1 MKQFILFILV
11 LLPVCAFAQFTE
23 TFDGP
28 EIDSNN
34 PWKGDLSDFQI
45 TDDGWLSLVGDPDKK
60 YSRLK
65 ISLPYS
71 NNMEWKFD
79 VKMTFTPSDPNHIR
93 FYLLTENLSLLG
105 ISSEYYIQ
113 IGSTK
118 KTITLRRFRETEK
131 APVRIIEKELD
142 VLKQNIVSL
151 SVKVTLENSSLW
163 SIYVREEGEST
174 YTLLDT
180 KEQKISSGIKYIESG
195 LACHFSK
202 KVRGHFIDN
211 IEISSNITPSEEEP
225 ENPDPEEPVSP
236 IVLPKLLSVQP
247 LNLCE
252 LQFTFDRPVDISEAW
267 FMISEIG
274 KADRIGYA
282 DEQMKTVVNTKYPE
296 EMVAGIN
303 YTITY
308 DGLTDMEG
316 NKLVPFSEEFVLEG
330 EDGGEA
336 ESGSILINEIMAD
349 PKGLEELPETE
360 YVELYNTTENV
371 LVLTDWQFSYGGKAK
386 PMTTFEIPAKG
397 YAVLYRSGRDIVAD
411 PSAVKVP
418 LDNFPSALANTG
430 KLLQLFDGDKNLI
443 DEVTY
448 EKATPAKSWERSSSG
463 WHLSSDPRGGTPGSV
478 NSSGK
483 GEEKPNE
490 PDKPVTPD
498 DPDEPD
504 IPDDPSLS
512 DITVE
517 PGEFVFNELLPNPF
531 AGGSEYIELYN
542 RSDRALPVSGLS
554 VAVRKAD
561 GTLNTRYPL
570 SSVTA
575 TIEADGYVLLT
586 KNLEGV
592 TDFYT
597 IQSPSSLFEVPKLPI
612 LANTSSTLVLF
623 RTKDGTVIDEVS
635 YTSKWHA
642 SSIKDQKGVSLER
655 IDPDAGT
662 QSPSNWTSASATV
675 GYGTPGYP
683 NSQSDVSL
691 PDDPDTPD
699 EPTGIKTPQWDESAG
714 HYTISYYL
722 DQPGY
727 NCRAFVFNIAG
738 QRVAQIAN
746 HELLGLTG
754 KLTWDGYALSGKQ
767 LQTGVYIFYAELYH
781 TSGTVK
787 RYKQVFLV
795 R

>member
-34 PWKGDLSDFQI
+34 PWI
-45 TDDGWLSLVGDPDKK
+45 DDS
-60 YSRLK
+60 SRYVINEERQLAFDGSGLTGNYPFHTP
-65 ISLPYS
+65 ILFGRT
-71 NNMEWKFD
+71 MEWEMDITLAFKPSNFNKACIYLYRTD
-79 VKMTFTPSDPNHIR
+79 KPSD
-93 FYLLTENLSLLG
+93 LL
-105 ISSEYYIQ
+105 YYIQ
-113 IGSTK
+113 VGSNDDNVSFYK
-118 KTITLRRFRETEK
+118 WPPKGNAQRLIKGSRRMDGRMVHIKLVLEECNRWTLYTRMSDEDYYIKEG
-131 APVRIIEKELD
+131 ELD
-142 VLKQNIVSL
+142 DKNLKDIRDSGSLNIICYCKAKSL
-151 SVKVTLENSSLW
+151 KNMFF
-163 SIYVREEGEST
+163 Y
-174 YTLLDT
+174 
-180 KEQKISSGIKYIESG
+180 
-195 LACHFSK
+195 F
-202 KVRGHFIDN
+202 DN
-211 IEISSNITPSEEEP
+211 ILVRHELTETPLHPAEEP
-225 ENPDPEEPVSP
+225 DDPSKPD
-236 IVLPKLLSVQP
+236 ITLPKLLSIEP
-247 LNLCE
+247 LTLSD
-252 LQFTFDRPVDISEAW
+252 LQFVFDLPVKTEQATFSVSN
-267 FMISEIG
+267 IG
-274 KADRIGYA
+274 NADHIVYA
-282 DEQMKTVVNTKYPE
+282 DESRKIVNTHYPAEMKTGE
-296 EMVAGIN
+296 I
-303 YTITY
+303 YTISY
-308 DGLTDMEG
+308 SGVMDENG
-316 NKLVPFSEEFVLEG
+316 NTLGGYSEKVTVEEEG
-330 EDGGEA
+330 EGDE
-336 ESGSILINEIMAD
+336 EPSGSKAIVINEIMAKPGD
-349 PKGLEELPETE
+349 GPFFE
-360 YVELYNTTENV
+360 YVELYN
-371 LVLTDWQFSYGGKAK
+371 LTDRIFSLNELELWNGNKRKILPDVVLPPHEYALLYNSNIDYSGDGVA
-386 PMTTFEIPAKG
+386 IPIEKF
-397 YAVLYRSGRDIVAD
+397 YALNDAGQHLALKTPSGVI
-411 PSAVKVP
+411 
-418 LDNFPSALANTG
+418 
-430 KLLQLFDGDKNLI
+430 I

-448 EKATPAKSWERSSSG
+448 EKATSAKSWERSSSG

-498 DPDEPD
+498 DPDDPD
-504 IPDDPSLS
+504 TPDDPPLP

-623 RTKDGTVIDEVS
+623 RSKDGTVIDEVS

-683 NSQSDVSL
+683 NSQSDISL

>member
-79 VKMTFTPSDPNHIR
+79 VKMTFTPSDSNHIR

-225 ENPDPEEPVSP
+225 ENPDPEEPVFP
-236 IVLPKLLSVQP
+236 VVLPKLLSVQP

-330 EDGGEA
+330 EDGGEV

-411 PSAVKVP
+411 PSVVKVP

-430 KLLQLFDGDKNLI
+430 KLLQLFDGDNNLI

-504 IPDDPSLS
+504 TPDDPPLP

-575 TIEADGYVLLT
+575 TIESDGYVLLT

-597 IQSPSSLFEVPKLPI
+597 IQFPSSLFEVPKLPI

-623 RTKDGTVIDEVS
+623 RSKDGTVIDEVS

-683 NSQSDVSL
+683 NSQSDISL

>member
-34 PWKGDLSDFQI
+34 PWI
-45 TDDGWLSLVGDPDKK
+45 DDS
-60 YSRLK
+60 SRYVINEERQLAFDGSGLTGNYPFHTP
-65 ISLPYS
+65 ILFGRT
-71 NNMEWKFD
+71 MEWEMDITLAFKPSNFNKACIYLYRTD
-79 VKMTFTPSDPNHIR
+79 KPSD
-93 FYLLTENLSLLG
+93 LL
-105 ISSEYYIQ
+105 YYIQ
-113 IGSTK
+113 VGSNDDNVSFYK
-118 KTITLRRFRETEK
+118 WPPKGNAQRLIKGSRRMDGRMVHIKLVLEECNRWTLYTRMSDEDYYIKEG
-131 APVRIIEKELD
+131 ELD
-142 VLKQNIVSL
+142 DKNLKDIRDSGSLNIICYCKAKSL
-151 SVKVTLENSSLW
+151 KNMFF
-163 SIYVREEGEST
+163 Y
-174 YTLLDT
+174 
-180 KEQKISSGIKYIESG
+180 
-195 LACHFSK
+195 F
-202 KVRGHFIDN
+202 DN
-211 IEISSNITPSEEEP
+211 ILVRHELTETPLHPAEEP
-225 ENPDPEEPVSP
+225 DDPSKPD
-236 IVLPKLLSVQP
+236 ITLPKLLSIEP
-247 LNLCE
+247 LTLSD
-252 LQFTFDRPVDISEAW
+252 LQFVFDLPVKTEQATFSVSN
-267 FMISEIG
+267 IG
-274 KADRIGYA
+274 NADHIVYA
-282 DEQMKTVVNTKYPE
+282 DESRKIVNTHYPAEMKTGE
-296 EMVAGIN
+296 I
-303 YTITY
+303 YTISY
-308 DGLTDMEG
+308 SGVMDENG
-316 NKLVPFSEEFVLEG
+316 NTLGGYSEKVTVEEEG
-330 EDGGEA
+330 EGDE
-336 ESGSILINEIMAD
+336 EPSGSKAIVINEIMAKPGD
-349 PKGLEELPETE
+349 GPFFE
-360 YVELYNTTENV
+360 YVELYN
-371 LVLTDWQFSYGGKAK
+371 LTDRIFSLNELELWNGNKRKILPDVVLPPHEYALLYNSNIDYSGDGVA
-386 PMTTFEIPAKG
+386 IPIEKF
-397 YAVLYRSGRDIVAD
+397 YALNDAGQHLALKTPSGVI
-411 PSAVKVP
+411 
-418 LDNFPSALANTG
+418 
-430 KLLQLFDGDKNLI
+430 I

-448 EKATPAKSWERSSSG
+448 EKATSAKSWERSSSG
-463 WHLSSDPRGGTPGSV
+463 WHLSSDPRGGTHGSV

-504 IPDDPSLS
+504 TPDDPSLP

-570 SSVTA
+570 SSITV

-623 RTKDGTVIDEVS
+623 RSKDGTVIDEVS

-683 NSQSDVSL
+683 NSQSDISL

>member
-225 ENPDPEEPVSP
+225 ENPDPEEPVFP
-236 IVLPKLLSVQP
+236 VVLPKLLSVQP

-330 EDGGEA
+330 EDGGEV

-430 KLLQLFDGDKNLI
+430 KLLQLFDGDNNLI

-448 EKATPAKSWERSSSG
+448 EKATPAKSRERSSSG

-498 DPDEPD
+498 DPDDPD
-504 IPDDPSLS
+504 TPDDPPLP

-570 SSVTA
+570 SSITV

-683 NSQSDVSL
+683 NSQSDISL

-754 KLTWDGYALSGKQ
+754 KLTWDGYALSGRQ

>member
-79 VKMTFTPSDPNHIR
+79 VKMTFTPSDSNHIR

-225 ENPDPEEPVSP
+225 ENPDPEEPVFP
-236 IVLPKLLSVQP
+236 VVLPKLLSVQP

-330 EDGGEA
+330 EDGGEV

-430 KLLQLFDGDKNLI
+430 KLLQLFDGDNNLI

-504 IPDDPSLS
+504 TPDDPPLP

-575 TIEADGYVLLT
+575 TIESDGYVLLT

-597 IQSPSSLFEVPKLPI
+597 IQFPSSLFEVPKLPI

-623 RTKDGTVIDEVS
+623 RSKDGTVIDEVS

-683 NSQSDVSL
+683 NSQSDISL

-738 QRVAQIAN
+738 QRVAQTAN

-754 KLTWDGYALSGKQ
+754 KLTWDGYALSGRQ

>member
-28 EIDSNN
+28 ILNAGWIGGRDSFLIEGGQLKLNAPGGKSGIASLKHIIPYASN
-34 PWKGDLSDFQI
+34 MQWEFEAQI
-45 TDDGWLSLVGDPDKK
+45 NT
-60 YSRLK
+60 
-65 ISLPYS
+65 
-71 NNMEWKFD
+71 N
-79 VKMTFTPSDPNHIR
+79 PSDNNNVRIAL
-93 FYLLTENLSLLG
+93 YDEGG
-105 ISSEYYIQ
+105 IYYYVQ
-113 IGSTK
+113 IGFAGKNKIGFRRSK
-118 KTITLRRFRETEK
+118 QKDMFERQENNWGNKTHLAI
-131 APVRIIEKELD
+131 
-142 VLKQNIVSL
+142 
-151 SVKVTLENSSLW
+151 KVTLEDNKYWTMYSRQINETYYKLEGSCTYPIIAAKDSGYFLINIIYTGGRNKHFLLDN
-163 SIYVREEGEST
+163 IYVS
-174 YTLLDT
+174 D
-180 KEQKISSGIKYIESG
+180 K
-195 LACHFSK
+195 
-202 KVRGHFIDN
+202 
-211 IEISSNITPSEEEP
+211 ITPTVTEPSE
-225 ENPDPEEPVSP
+225 DPEDPSKP
-236 IVLPKLLSVQP
+236 DITLPKLLSIEP
-247 LNLCE
+247 LTLSD
-252 LQFTFDRPVDISEAW
+252 LQFVFDLPVKTEQAAFSISDI
-267 FMISEIG
+267 G
-274 KADRIGYA
+274 NADRIVYA
-282 DEQMKTVVNTKYPE
+282 DESRKVVNTHYPE
-296 EMVAGIN
+296 EMKTGEI
-303 YTITY
+303 YTISY
-308 DGLTDMEG
+308 SGVTDEKG
-316 NKLVPFSEEFVLEG
+316 NTLDSYSEKVKVEEEDEG
-330 EDGGEA
+330 EEPS

-411 PSAVKVP
+411 PSVVKVP

-430 KLLQLFDGDKNLI
+430 KLLQLFDGDNNLI

-504 IPDDPSLS
+504 IPDDPSLP

-554 VAVRKAD
+554 VAVRKSD
-561 GTLNTRYPL
+561 GTLSTRYPL

-575 TIEADGYVLLT
+575 TIESDGYVLLT

-683 NSQSDVSL
+683 NSQSDISL

-767 LQTGVYIFYAELYH
+767 LRTGVYIFYAELYH

>member
-28 EIDSNN
+28 ILNAGWIGGRDSFLIEGGQLKLNAPGGKSGIASLKHIIPYASN
-34 PWKGDLSDFQI
+34 MQWEFEAQI
-45 TDDGWLSLVGDPDKK
+45 NT
-60 YSRLK
+60 
-65 ISLPYS
+65 
-71 NNMEWKFD
+71 N
-79 VKMTFTPSDPNHIR
+79 PSDNNNVRIAL
-93 FYLLTENLSLLG
+93 YDEGG
-105 ISSEYYIQ
+105 IYYYVQ
-113 IGSTK
+113 IGFAGKNKIGFRRSK
-118 KTITLRRFRETEK
+118 QKDMFERQENNWGNKTHLAI
-131 APVRIIEKELD
+131 
-142 VLKQNIVSL
+142 
-151 SVKVTLENSSLW
+151 KVTLEDNKYWTMYSRQINETYYKLEGSCTYPIIAAKDSGYFLINIIYTGGRNKHFLLDN
-163 SIYVREEGEST
+163 IYVS
-174 YTLLDT
+174 D
-180 KEQKISSGIKYIESG
+180 K
-195 LACHFSK
+195 
-202 KVRGHFIDN
+202 
-211 IEISSNITPSEEEP
+211 ITPTVTEPSE
-225 ENPDPEEPVSP
+225 DPEDPSKP
-236 IVLPKLLSVQP
+236 DITLPKLLSIEP
-247 LNLCE
+247 LTLSD
-252 LQFTFDRPVDISEAW
+252 LQFVFDLPVKTEQAAFSISDI
-267 FMISEIG
+267 G
-274 KADRIGYA
+274 NADRIVYA
-282 DEQMKTVVNTKYPE
+282 DESRKVVNTHYPE
-296 EMVAGIN
+296 EMKTGEI
-303 YTITY
+303 YTISY
-308 DGLTDMEG
+308 SGVTDEKG
-316 NKLVPFSEEFVLEG
+316 NTLDSYSEKVKVEEEDEG
-330 EDGGEA
+330 EEPS

-349 PKGLEELPETE
+349 PKGLEELPKTE

-386 PMTTFEIPAKG
+386 PMTTIEIPAKG
-397 YAVLYRSGRDIVAD
+397 YAVLYRSGRDIVAA

-498 DPDEPD
+498 EPDEPD
-504 IPDDPSLS
+504 TPDDPPLP

-575 TIEADGYVLLT
+575 TIESDGYVLLT

-597 IQSPSSLFEVPKLPI
+597 IQFPSSLFEVPKLPI

-623 RTKDGTVIDEVS
+623 RSKDGTVIDEVS

-683 NSQSDVSL
+683 NSQSDISL

-738 QRVAQIAN
+738 QRVAQTAN

-754 KLTWDGYALSGKQ
+754 KLTWDGYALSGRQ

>member
-28 EIDSNN
+28 ILNAGWIGGRDSFLIEGGQLKLNAPGGKSGIASLKHIIPYASN
-34 PWKGDLSDFQI
+34 MQWEFEAQI
-45 TDDGWLSLVGDPDKK
+45 NT
-60 YSRLK
+60 
-65 ISLPYS
+65 
-71 NNMEWKFD
+71 N
-79 VKMTFTPSDPNHIR
+79 PSDNNNVRIAL
-93 FYLLTENLSLLG
+93 YDEGG
-105 ISSEYYIQ
+105 IYYYVQ
-113 IGSTK
+113 IGFAGKNKIGFRRSK
-118 KTITLRRFRETEK
+118 QKDMFERQENNWGNKTHLAI
-131 APVRIIEKELD
+131 
-142 VLKQNIVSL
+142 
-151 SVKVTLENSSLW
+151 KVTLEDNKYWTMYSRQINETYYKLEGSCTYPIIAAKDSGYFLINIIYTGGRNKHFLLDN
-163 SIYVREEGEST
+163 IYVS
-174 YTLLDT
+174 D
-180 KEQKISSGIKYIESG
+180 K
-195 LACHFSK
+195 
-202 KVRGHFIDN
+202 
-211 IEISSNITPSEEEP
+211 ITPTVTEPSE
-225 ENPDPEEPVSP
+225 DPEDPSKP
-236 IVLPKLLSVQP
+236 DITLPKLLSIEP
-247 LNLCE
+247 LTLSD
-252 LQFTFDRPVDISEAW
+252 LQFVFDLPVKTEQAAFSISDI
-267 FMISEIG
+267 G
-274 KADRIGYA
+274 NADRIVYA
-282 DEQMKTVVNTKYPE
+282 DESRKVVNTHYPE
-296 EMVAGIN
+296 EMKTGEI
-303 YTITY
+303 YTISY
-308 DGLTDMEG
+308 SGVTDEKG
-316 NKLVPFSEEFVLEG
+316 NTLDSYSEKVKVEEEDEG
-330 EDGGEA
+330 EEPS

-349 PKGLEELPETE
+349 PKGLEELPKTE

-386 PMTTFEIPAKG
+386 PMTTIEIPAKG

-498 DPDEPD
+498 EPDEPD
-504 IPDDPSLS
+504 TPDDPPLP

-575 TIEADGYVLLT
+575 TIESDGYVLLT

-597 IQSPSSLFEVPKLPI
+597 IQFPSSLFEVPKLPI

-623 RTKDGTVIDEVS
+623 RSKDGTVIDEVS

-683 NSQSDVSL
+683 NSQSDISL

-767 LQTGVYIFYAELYH
+767 LRTGVYIFYAELYH

>member
-28 EIDSNN
+28 EINSNN
-34 PWKGDLSDFQI
+34 LWEGDLSDFQI

-79 VKMTFTPSDPNHIR
+79 VKMNFTPSDPNHIR

-163 SIYVREEGEST
+163 SLYVREEGEST

-195 LACHFSK
+195 LACHYSK

-211 IEISSNITPSEEEP
+211 IEISSNITPPEEEP

-236 IVLPKLLSVQP
+236 VVLPKLLSVQP

-330 EDGGEA
+330 EDGGEV

-597 IQSPSSLFEVPKLPI
+597 IQFPSSLFEVPKLPI

-623 RTKDGTVIDEVS
+623 RSKDGTVIDEVS

-683 NSQSDVSL
+683 NSQSDISL

-754 KLTWDGYALSGKQ
+754 KLTWDGYALSGRQ

>member
-34 PWKGDLSDFQI
+34 PWI
-45 TDDGWLSLVGDPDKK
+45 DDS
-60 YSRLK
+60 SRYVINEERQLAFDGSGLTGNYPFHTP
-65 ISLPYS
+65 ILFGRT
-71 NNMEWKFD
+71 MEWEMDITLAFKPSNFNKACIYLYRTD
-79 VKMTFTPSDPNHIR
+79 KPSD
-93 FYLLTENLSLLG
+93 LL
-105 ISSEYYIQ
+105 YYIQ
-113 IGSTK
+113 VGSNDDNVSFYK
-118 KTITLRRFRETEK
+118 WPPKGNAQRLIKGSRRMDGRMVHIKLVLEECNRWTLYTRMSDEDYYIKEG
-131 APVRIIEKELD
+131 ELD
-142 VLKQNIVSL
+142 DKNLKDIRDSGSLNIICYCKAKSL
-151 SVKVTLENSSLW
+151 KNMFF
-163 SIYVREEGEST
+163 Y
-174 YTLLDT
+174 
-180 KEQKISSGIKYIESG
+180 
-195 LACHFSK
+195 F
-202 KVRGHFIDN
+202 DN
-211 IEISSNITPSEEEP
+211 ILVRHELTETPLHPAEEP
-225 ENPDPEEPVSP
+225 DDPSKPD
-236 IVLPKLLSVQP
+236 ITLPKLLSIEP
-247 LNLCE
+247 LTLSD
-252 LQFTFDRPVDISEAW
+252 LQFVFDLPVKTEQATFSVSN
-267 FMISEIG
+267 IG
-274 KADRIGYA
+274 NADHIVYA
-282 DEQMKTVVNTKYPE
+282 DESRKIVNTHYPAEMKTGE
-296 EMVAGIN
+296 I
-303 YTITY
+303 YTISY
-308 DGLTDMEG
+308 SGVMDENG
-316 NKLVPFSEEFVLEG
+316 NTLGGYSEKVTVEEEG
-330 EDGGEA
+330 EGDE
-336 ESGSILINEIMAD
+336 EPSGSKAIVINEIMAKPGD
-349 PKGLEELPETE
+349 GPFFE
-360 YVELYNTTENV
+360 YVELYN
-371 LVLTDWQFSYGGKAK
+371 LTDRIFSLNELELWNGNKRKILPDVVLPPHEYALLYNSNIDYSGDGVA
-386 PMTTFEIPAKG
+386 IPIEKF
-397 YAVLYRSGRDIVAD
+397 YALNDAGQHLALKTPSGVI
-411 PSAVKVP
+411 
-418 LDNFPSALANTG
+418 
-430 KLLQLFDGDKNLI
+430 I

-448 EKATPAKSWERSSSG
+448 EKATSAKSWERSSSG

-504 IPDDPSLS
+504 TPDDPSLP

-623 RTKDGTVIDEVS
+623 RSKDGTVIDEVS

-683 NSQSDVSL
+683 NSQSDISL

-699 EPTGIKTPQWDESAG
+699 EPTGIKTPRWDESAG

>member
-79 VKMTFTPSDPNHIR
+79 VKMTFTPSDSNHIR

-225 ENPDPEEPVSP
+225 ENPDPEEPVFP
-236 IVLPKLLSVQP
+236 VVLPKLLSVQP

-330 EDGGEA
+330 EDGGEV

-411 PSAVKVP
+411 LSAVKVP

-430 KLLQLFDGDKNLI
+430 KLLQLFDGDNNLI

-504 IPDDPSLS
+504 IPDDPSLP

-570 SSVTA
+570 SSITV

-683 NSQSDVSL
+683 NSQSDISL

-754 KLTWDGYALSGKQ
+754 KLTWDGYALSGRQ

>member
-1 MKQFILFILV
+1 MDGRMVHIKLVLEECNRWTLYTRMSDEDYYIKEGELDDKNLKDIRDSGSLNIICYCKAKSLKNMFFYFDNILV
-11 LLPVCAFAQFTE
+11 RHELTE
-23 TFDGP
+23 TP
-28 EIDSNN
+28 LH
-34 PWKGDLSDFQI
+34 P
-45 TDDGWLSLVGDPDKK
+45 
-60 YSRLK
+60 
-65 ISLPYS
+65 
-71 NNMEWKFD
+71 
-79 VKMTFTPSDPNHIR
+79 
-93 FYLLTENLSLLG
+93 
-105 ISSEYYIQ
+105 
-113 IGSTK
+113 
-118 KTITLRRFRETEK
+118 
-131 APVRIIEKELD
+131 A
-142 VLKQNIVSL
+142 
-151 SVKVTLENSSLW
+151 
-163 SIYVREEGEST
+163 
-174 YTLLDT
+174 
-180 KEQKISSGIKYIESG
+180 
-195 LACHFSK
+195 
-202 KVRGHFIDN
+202 
-211 IEISSNITPSEEEP
+211 EEP
-225 ENPDPEEPVSP
+225 EDPSKPD
-236 IVLPKLLSVQP
+236 ITLPKLLSIEP
-247 LNLCE
+247 LTLSD
-252 LQFTFDRPVDISEAW
+252 LQFVFDLPVKTEQAIFSV
-267 FMISEIG
+267 SSIG
-274 KADRIGYA
+274 NADRIAYA
-282 DEQMKTVVNTKYPE
+282 DESRKVVNTHYPE
-296 EMVAGIN
+296 EMKTGEV
-303 YTITY
+303 YTIFYSGVTDEKGNILDSY
-308 DGLTDMEG
+308 SEKVKVEEEDDGEE
-316 NKLVPFSEEFVLEG
+316 PFEP
-330 EDGGEA
+330 
-336 ESGSILINEIMAD
+336 GSILINEIMAD

-411 PSAVKVP
+411 LSAVKVP

-448 EKATPAKSWERSSSG
+448 EKTTPAKSWERSSSG

-498 DPDEPD
+498 DPDDPD
-504 IPDDPSLS
+504 TPDDPPLP

-554 VAVRKAD
+554 VAVRKSD
-561 GTLNTRYPL
+561 GTLSTRYPL

-575 TIEADGYVLLT
+575 TIESDGYVLLT

-683 NSQSDVSL
+683 NSQSDISL

-754 KLTWDGYALSGKQ
+754 KLTWDGYALSGRQ

>member
-430 KLLQLFDGDKNLI
+430 KLLQLFDGDNNLI

-448 EKATPAKSWERSSSG
+448 EKATHAKSWERSSSG

-561 GTLNTRYPL
+561 GTLSTRYPL

-575 TIEADGYVLLT
+575 TIESDGYVLLT

-597 IQSPSSLFEVPKLPI
+597 IQFPSSLFEVPKLPI

-623 RTKDGTVIDEVS
+623 RSKDGTVIDEVS

-683 NSQSDVSL
+683 NSQSDISL

-767 LQTGVYIFYAELYH
+767 LRTGVYIFYAELYH

>member
-1 MKQFILFILV
+1 MKQFILIILV

-34 PWKGDLSDFQI
+34 LWEGDLSDFQI

-163 SIYVREEGEST
+163 SLYVREEGEST

-195 LACHFSK
+195 LACHYSK
-202 KVRGHFIDN
+202 KIRGHFIDN
-211 IEISSNITPSEEEP
+211 IEISSNITPPEEEP
-225 ENPDPEEPVSP
+225 ENPDPEDPISPV
-236 IVLPKLLSVQP
+236 VLPKLLSIQP
-247 LNLCE
+247 LSLCE
-252 LQFTFDRPVDISEAW
+252 LQFAFDQPIDISEAW
-267 FMISEIG
+267 FMISDIG

-282 DEQMKTVVNTKYPE
+282 DEQIKTVVNTKYPG
-296 EMVAGIN
+296 EMVAGVN

-316 NKLVPFSEEFVLEG
+316 NKLAPFSEEFVLEG
-330 EDGGEA
+330 EDE
-336 ESGSILINEIMAD
+336 EETEPGSILINEIMAD
-349 PKGLEELPETE
+349 PKGLEDLPETE
-360 YVELYNTTENV
+360 YVELYNTADSV

-397 YAVLYRSGRDIVAD
+397 YVVLYRSGRDIVAD
-411 PSAVKVP
+411 PSAVKVS
-418 LDNFPSALANTG
+418 LDNFPSSLANTG
-430 KLLQLFDGDKNLI
+430 KLLQLLDGDNKLI
-443 DEVTY
+443 DEVIY
-448 EKATPAKSWERSSSG
+448 EKAKPGKSWERSSDG
-463 WHLSSDPRGGTPGSV
+463 WHLSSDPRGGTPGSA
-478 NSSGK
+478 NSSGQ
-483 GEEKPNE
+483 EEPEKPVE
-490 PDKPVTPD
+490 PDKPT
-498 DPDEPD
+498 EPEV
-504 IPDDPSLS
+504 PDDPSVS
-512 DITVE
+512 PTIKVE
-517 PGEFVFNELLPNPF
+517 PKEFIFNELLPNPF
-531 AGGSEYIELYN
+531 AGGSEYFELYN
-542 RSDRALPVSGLS
+542 RSDRSLPLSGLS
-554 VAVRKAD
+554 IAVRKTD
-561 GTLNTRYPL
+561 GTLSTRYPL
-570 SSVTA
+570 SSIN
-575 TIEADGYVLLT
+575 TIIEPNGYALLT
-586 KNLEGV
+586 KNVEGI
-592 TDFYT
+592 TDFYMVT
-597 IQSPSSLFEVPKLPI
+597 SPAALFEIAKLPI

-623 RTKDGTVIDEVS
+623 RSEDGAVIDEVS
-635 YTSKWHA
+635 YSSKWHA
-642 SSIKDQKGVSLER
+642 TSIKDQKGVALER
-655 IDPDAGT
+655 IDPEAET
-662 QSPSNWTSASATV
+662 QSPSNWTSASATA
-675 GYGTPGYP
+675 GYGTPGYR
-683 NSQSDVSL
+683 NSQSDISS
-691 PDDPDTPD
+691 PNEPDTP
-699 EPTGIKTPQWDESAG
+699 TGIEAPEWVPGSE
-714 HYTISYYL
+714 HYKISYYL

-727 NCRAFVFNIAG
+727 SCRAFVFNTIG
-738 QRVAQIAN
+738 QRVAEIAN
-746 HELLGLTG
+746 HELLGLSG
-754 KLTWDGYALSGKQ
+754 ELTWNGSSLGGNR
-767 LQTGVYIFYAELYH
+767 LRTGVYIFYAELYH

>member
-225 ENPDPEEPVSP
+225 ENPDPEEPVFP
-236 IVLPKLLSVQP
+236 VVLPKLLSVQP

-683 NSQSDVSL
+683 NSQSDISL

-699 EPTGIKTPQWDESAG
+699 ESTGIKTPQWDESAG

-727 NCRAFVFNIAG
+727 NCRAFVFNIVG

-754 KLTWDGYALSGKQ
+754 KLTWDGYALSGRQ

>member
-225 ENPDPEEPVSP
+225 ENPDPEEPVFP
-236 IVLPKLLSVQP
+236 VVLPKLLSVQP

-386 PMTTFEIPAKG
+386 PMTTIEIPAKG

-430 KLLQLFDGDKNLI
+430 KLLQLFDGDNNLI

-498 DPDEPD
+498 DPDDPD

-561 GTLNTRYPL
+561 GTLSTRYPL

-575 TIEADGYVLLT
+575 TIESDGYVLLT
-586 KNLEGV
+586 KNLGGV

-655 IDPDAGT
+655 IDPDAET

-683 NSQSDVSL
+683 NSQSDISL

>member
-430 KLLQLFDGDKNLI
+430 KLLQLFDGDNNLI

-504 IPDDPSLS
+504 TPDDPPLP

-561 GTLNTRYPL
+561 GTLNIRYPL

-575 TIEADGYVLLT
+575 TIESDGYVLLT

-597 IQSPSSLFEVPKLPI
+597 IQFPSSLFEVPKLPI

-623 RTKDGTVIDEVS
+623 RSKDGTVIDEVS

-683 NSQSDVSL
+683 NSQSDISL

>member
-34 PWKGDLSDFQI
+34 PWI
-45 TDDGWLSLVGDPDKK
+45 DDS
-60 YSRLK
+60 SRYVINEERQLAFDGSGLTGNYPFHTP
-65 ISLPYS
+65 ILFGRT
-71 NNMEWKFD
+71 MEWEMDITLAFKPSNFNKACIYLYRTD
-79 VKMTFTPSDPNHIR
+79 KPSD
-93 FYLLTENLSLLG
+93 LL
-105 ISSEYYIQ
+105 YYIQ
-113 IGSTK
+113 VGSNDDNVSFYK
-118 KTITLRRFRETEK
+118 WPPKGNAQRLIKGSRRMDGRMVHIKLVLEECNRWTLYTRMSDEDYYIK
-131 APVRIIEKELD
+131 
-142 VLKQNIVSL
+142 
-151 SVKVTLENSSLW
+151 
-163 SIYVREEGEST
+163 EGEVDDKN
-174 YTLLDT
+174 LKD
-180 KEQKISSGIKYIESG
+180 IRDSGSLNIICYCKAKSLKNMFFY
-195 LACHFSK
+195 F
-202 KVRGHFIDN
+202 DN
-211 IEISSNITPSEEEP
+211 ILVRHELTETPLHPAEEP
-225 ENPDPEEPVSP
+225 DDPSKPD
-236 IVLPKLLSVQP
+236 ITLPKLLSIEP
-247 LNLCE
+247 LTLSD
-252 LQFTFDRPVDISEAW
+252 LQFVFDLPVKTEQATFSVSN
-267 FMISEIG
+267 IG
-274 KADRIGYA
+274 NADHIVYA
-282 DEQMKTVVNTKYPE
+282 DESRKIVNTHYPAEMKTGE
-296 EMVAGIN
+296 I
-303 YTITY
+303 YTISY
-308 DGLTDMEG
+308 SGVMDENG
-316 NKLVPFSEEFVLEG
+316 NTLGGYSEKVTVEEEG
-330 EDGGEA
+330 EGDE
-336 ESGSILINEIMAD
+336 EPSGSKAIVINEIMAKPGD
-349 PKGLEELPETE
+349 GPFFE
-360 YVELYNTTENV
+360 YVELYN
-371 LVLTDWQFSYGGKAK
+371 LTDRIFSLNELELWNGNKRKILPDVVLPPHEYALLYNSNIDYSGDGVA
-386 PMTTFEIPAKG
+386 IPIEKF
-397 YAVLYRSGRDIVAD
+397 YALNDAGQHLALKTPSGVI
-411 PSAVKVP
+411 
-418 LDNFPSALANTG
+418 
-430 KLLQLFDGDKNLI
+430 I

-448 EKATPAKSWERSSSG
+448 EKATSAKSWERSSSG

-504 IPDDPSLS
+504 TPDDPSLP

-623 RTKDGTVIDEVS
+623 RSKDGTVIDEVS

-683 NSQSDVSL
+683 NSQSDISL

>member
-418 LDNFPSALANTG
+418 LDNFPSALVNTG
-430 KLLQLFDGDKNLI
+430 KLLQLFDGDNNLI

-478 NSSGK
+478 NSSSK

-498 DPDEPD
+498 DPDDPD
-504 IPDDPSLS
+504 TPDDPSLP

-575 TIEADGYVLLT
+575 TIESDGYVLLT

-623 RTKDGTVIDEVS
+623 RIKDGAVIDEVS

-655 IDPDAGT
+655 IDPDAET

-683 NSQSDVSL
+683 NSQSDISL

>member
-131 APVRIIEKELD
+131 APVRIIQKELD

-225 ENPDPEEPVSP
+225 ENPDPEEPVFP
-236 IVLPKLLSVQP
+236 VVLPKLLSVQP

-430 KLLQLFDGDKNLI
+430 KLLQLFDGDNNLI

-504 IPDDPSLS
+504 TPDDPPLP

-575 TIEADGYVLLT
+575 TIESDGYVLLT

-612 LANTSSTLVLF
+612 LANTSSMLVLF
-623 RTKDGTVIDEVS
+623 RIKDGAVIDEVS

-655 IDPDAGT
+655 IDPDAET

-683 NSQSDVSL
+683 NSQSDISL

>member
-28 EIDSNN
+28 ILNAGWIGGRDSFLIEGGQLKLNAPGGKSGIASLKHIIPYASN
-34 PWKGDLSDFQI
+34 MQWEFEAQI
-45 TDDGWLSLVGDPDKK
+45 NT
-60 YSRLK
+60 
-65 ISLPYS
+65 
-71 NNMEWKFD
+71 N
-79 VKMTFTPSDPNHIR
+79 PSDNNNVRIAL
-93 FYLLTENLSLLG
+93 YDEGG
-105 ISSEYYIQ
+105 IYYYVQ
-113 IGSTK
+113 IGFAGKNKIGFRRSK
-118 KTITLRRFRETEK
+118 QKDMFERQENNWGNKTHLAI
-131 APVRIIEKELD
+131 
-142 VLKQNIVSL
+142 
-151 SVKVTLENSSLW
+151 KVTLEDNKYWTMYSRQINETYYKLEGSCTYPIIAAKDSGYFLINIIYTGGRNKHFLLDN
-163 SIYVREEGEST
+163 IYVS
-174 YTLLDT
+174 D
-180 KEQKISSGIKYIESG
+180 K
-195 LACHFSK
+195 
-202 KVRGHFIDN
+202 
-211 IEISSNITPSEEEP
+211 ITPTVTEPSE
-225 ENPDPEEPVSP
+225 DPEDPSKP
-236 IVLPKLLSVQP
+236 DITLPKLLSIEP
-247 LNLCE
+247 LTLSD
-252 LQFTFDRPVDISEAW
+252 LQFVFDLPVKTEQAAFSISDI
-267 FMISEIG
+267 G
-274 KADRIGYA
+274 NADRIVYA
-282 DEQMKTVVNTKYPE
+282 DESRKVVNTHYPE
-296 EMVAGIN
+296 EMKTGEI
-303 YTITY
+303 YTISY
-308 DGLTDMEG
+308 SGVTDEKG
-316 NKLVPFSEEFVLEG
+316 NTLDSYSEKVKVEEEDEG
-330 EDGGEA
+330 EEPS

-597 IQSPSSLFEVPKLPI
+597 IQFPSSLFEVPKLPI

-623 RTKDGTVIDEVS
+623 RSKDGTVIDEVS

-683 NSQSDVSL
+683 NSQSDISL

-738 QRVAQIAN
+738 QRVAQTAN

-754 KLTWDGYALSGKQ
+754 KLTWDGYALSGRQ
-767 LQTGVYIFYAELYH
+767 LRTGVYIFYAELYH